1 MALAPTGFPR
11 LSGRYQGALF
21 DLQVVP
27 DTLTYR
33 KLPALWLLVTLAEP
47 TPARATLDV
56 MLRPR
61 GVEPF
66 SNFRDLAVQ
75 ITTPP
80 GFPED
85 CAIRSDAPRQR
96 RLPIWCWTHLARL
109 DPDLLKEMV
118 ISPKGLRLVWLAEE
132 ADRTRYLAFR
142 DAEMGKTPLAPALL
156 EPLLAALLAL
166 RDDLKEIAM
175 SQPLNPHLVLLAA
188 TILPGSGQVLNRQP
202 IRGLTFVFF
211 IILLGRVHP
220 ENGRP
225 RGVTGRQTGGRIVR
239 LGAGD
244 DGCLQD
250 RSYSIRGLAAWQ
262 ASGKLIARFCG
273 KTCVTRLGK
282 SNPHQ
287 IKS

>member
-1 MALAPTGFPR
+1 MKFLIWALVIAIGCGIAVRLRGQSAKRFAVRGRYFAAVEPLFDAPIVALAPTGFPR

-47 TPARATLDV
+47 TPVRATLDV

-75 ITTPP
+75 IATPP

-85 CAIRSDAPRQR
+85 CAIRSDAPKAAPPAE
-96 RLPIWCWTHLARL
+96 LVLKHLERL
-109 DPDLLKEMV
+109 DADLLKELV

-142 DAEMGKTPLAPALL
+142 DAEMGKVPLAPALL

-166 RDDLKEIAM
+166 RDDLKE
-175 SQPLNPHLVLLAA
+175 
-188 TILPGSGQVLNRQP
+188 LP
-202 IRGLTFVFF
+202 
-211 IILLGRVHP
+211 
-220 ENGRP
+220 
-225 RGVTGRQTGGRIVR
+225 
-239 LGAGD
+239 
-244 DGCLQD
+244 
-250 RSYSIRGLAAWQ
+250 
-262 ASGKLIARFCG
+262 
-273 KTCVTRLGK
+273 
-282 SNPHQ
+282 
-287 IKS
+287 

>member
-1 MALAPTGFPR
+1 MKFLIWVLVIAIGCGIAVRLRGQSAKRFAVRGRYFAEVERLFAEPITALAPTGFPR

-47 TPARATLDV
+47 TPARATLDI

-75 ITTPP
+75 IATPA

-85 CAIRSDAPRQR
+85 CAVRSDAPDAAPPADFV
-96 RLPIWCWTHLARL
+96 LAHLGRL
-109 DPDLLKEMV
+109 DPDLLKELV

-142 DAEMGKTPLAPALL
+142 DAEMGKTPLAPARL

-166 RDDLKEIAM
+166 RDDLKE
-175 SQPLNPHLVLLAA
+175 
-188 TILPGSGQVLNRQP
+188 LP
-202 IRGLTFVFF
+202 
-211 IILLGRVHP
+211 
-220 ENGRP
+220 
-225 RGVTGRQTGGRIVR
+225 
-239 LGAGD
+239 
-244 DGCLQD
+244 
-250 RSYSIRGLAAWQ
+250 
-262 ASGKLIARFCG
+262 
-273 KTCVTRLGK
+273 
-282 SNPHQ
+282 
-287 IKS
+287 